1 MKLASLKVG
10 GRDGTLVV
18 VDRSLIRAVLVPE
31 LACTLQQA
39 IEDWDRVEP
48 TLAAT
53 CQTHGWSQRS
63 KLYGAQTGCARAS
76 DRAHEVQRGKAP

>member
-1 MKLASLKVG
+1 MKLVRHKVG
-10 GRDGTLVV
+10 GSDGTLVV
-18 VDRSLIRAVLVPE
+18 VDRSSIRAVLVPDI
-31 LACTLQQA
+31 ACTKQQA
-39 IEDWDRVEP
+39 IEDWGRVEP

-53 CQTHGWSQRS
+53 CQTRGWSQRS